1 MYTKMAR
8 CIIAFFI
15 PILITG
21 CGHTAA
27 SKIGLLSVGDMQGK
41 KRPQNIDGPIVQG
54 KDCGGAF
61 GSPYFL
67 SKAVRTALAKT
78 QYDTILDADVTTTT
92 GFLVYSNCVE
102 VKGKAITNGTLA
114 NEGVKP

>member
-1 MYTKMAR
+1 MYTK
-8 CIIAFFI
+8 ISKSLIVLV
-15 PILITG
+15 PILIAG
-21 CGHTAA
+21 CGHTAI
-27 SKIGLLSVGDMQGK
+27 SKVGLLSIGELQGK
-41 KRPQNIDGPIVQG
+41 KIPSNIDGPIVQG